1 MDKIIKRYNNL
12 MYSLGYDY
20 HTIGTSDTEDPARMN
35 NWNLRDMVSEVQ
47 YWLDFFQE
55 DECSYR
61 EAAYDTS
68 QPDHKETYKQYRND
82 LARMKRF
89 IARYEAEALTME
101 CYEGHCSKYD

>member
-1 MDKIIKRYNNL
+1 MDKIIKRYNKL
-12 MYSLGYDY
+12 MFSLGYGY
-20 HTIGTSDTEDPARMN
+20 HTIGTSETEDPARLN

-47 YWLDFFQE
+47 FWLDFFQSDDCVYKE
-55 DECSYR
+55 GTYV
-61 EAAYDTS
+61 TS
-68 QPDHKETYKQYRND
+68 DPDYKERRNQYRND